1 MQTDASSSAF
11 TIIYLIA
18 VLVTNS
24 SIICKQL
31 YTNDYRMK
39 DKYKLPM
46 TTNIESDPTTKKLD
60 GNIQVVSAT
69 PSLAAAT
76 TVTVPLSPSTPAKPR
91 TTPMPAAPLKKRA
104 LRLPH
109 QRLKMKRHM
118 LKHQGSS
125 SLQTKHRSYTSV
137 NHLERVKFSLFLK
150 ILMHY
155 LSMKDED
162 FAEQA
167 RAVALDCIN
176 SQREGKLQD
185 TPLISALKGRLFG
198 LIGKNDWEICERY
211 LQRYLTFHNIV
222 TEL

>member
-1 MQTDASSSAF
+1 MF
-11 TIIYLIA
+11 HIILNF
-18 VLVTNS
+18 V
-24 SIICKQL
+24 
-31 YTNDYRMK
+31 
-39 DKYKLPM
+39 
-46 TTNIESDPTTKKLD
+46 
-60 GNIQVVSAT
+60 
-69 PSLAAAT
+69 
-76 TVTVPLSPSTPAKPR
+76 
-91 TTPMPAAPLKKRA
+91 
-104 LRLPH
+104 
-109 QRLKMKRHM
+109 

-150 ILMHY
+150 ILMHH

-162 FAEQA
+162 FVAQA
-167 RAVALDCIN
+167 RAVVLDCIK

>member
-1 MQTDASSSAF
+1 
-11 TIIYLIA
+11 
-18 VLVTNS
+18 
-24 SIICKQL
+24 
-31 YTNDYRMK
+31 
-39 DKYKLPM
+39 M
-46 TTNIESDPTTKKLD
+46 TTNIESDLTTKTKLD
-60 GNIQVVSAT
+60 GNIQSTTEV
-69 PSLAAAT
+69 SLAAAT
-76 TVTVPLSPSTPAKPR
+76 PSLSLAAATSVPLSPSTPAKPR
-91 TTPMPAAPLKKRA
+91 AMPAAPLKKRA
-104 LRLPH
+104 LRLPR

-125 SLQTKHRSYTSV
+125 SLQPKHRSYTSV

-155 LSMKDED
+155 LSKKDEE
-162 FAEQA
+162 FVEQA
-167 RAVALDCIN
+167 RAVVLDCIK

-211 LQRYLTFHNIV
+211 LQRYLAFHNIV